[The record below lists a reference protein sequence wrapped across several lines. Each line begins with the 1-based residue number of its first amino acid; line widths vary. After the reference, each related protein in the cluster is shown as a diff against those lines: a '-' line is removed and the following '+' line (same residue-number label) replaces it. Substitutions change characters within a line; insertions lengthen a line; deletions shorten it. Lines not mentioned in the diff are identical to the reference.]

1 MKKLI
6 PLLILTAI
14 ISSCSTKTEAATT
27 LNSDR
32 NFETKSVASN
42 LKKVNS
48 TNINGFVLD
57 EQDKKIMEKT
67 SPITV
72 ERMQRHE
79 PLTLGDIIKLSQ
91 NGVSNDTIIGY
102 LKYTYKSYNLSQSQ
116 INRMHES
123 GVSKE
128 IVNYMITTGK

>member
-6 PLLILTAI
+6 HLLILTAI
-14 ISSCSTKTEAATT
+14 ISSCSTKTQAATT
-27 LNSDR
+27 LSYDG

-57 EQDKKIMEKT
+57 EQDK
-67 SPITV
+67 
-72 ERMQRHE
+72 